1 MENIDKVTA
10 FIETILCYLIPFI
23 MMVGIIVI
31 ILAFIIPAIKKHK
44 KQIDNEEAKA
54 IRKKWVQAGTSV
66 FILISFV
73 AFIFIQPEKIVEI
86 LGPSASSIVEMI
98 FSGIAFI
105 FGACVGL
112 GLFYI
117 MKKIWI
123 ELNEERKIKK

>member
-23 MMVGIIVI
+23 MMVGIIII

-44 KQIDNEEAKA
+44 KLIDNEEAKA
-54 IRKKWVQAGTSV
+54 MRKKWVQAGTSV

-86 LGPSASSIVEMI
+86 LGPSTSSIVEMS
-98 FSGIAFI
+98 FSGFAFI
-105 FGACVGL
+105 FGAFAGL

-117 MKKIWI
+117 MKK
-123 ELNEERKIKK
+123 NMDRT

>member
-1 MENIDKVTA
+1 MENIAKVIAKVTA
-10 FIETILCYLIPFI
+10 FIETILCYLIPFV

-54 IRKKWVQAGTSV
+54 MRKKWVQAGTSV
-66 FILISFV
+66 FILTSFV
-73 AFIFIQPEKIVEI
+73 AFFQLEKIVEI
-86 LGPSASSIVEMI
+86 LGPSASSIVEII

-123 ELNEERKIKK
+123 ELDEERKN

>member
-10 FIETILCYLIPFI
+10 FIETFLCYLIPFI
-23 MMVGIIVI
+23 MMVSIIVI

-54 IRKKWVQAGTSV
+54 MRKKWVQAGTSV
-66 FILISFV
+66 FILISVV
-73 AFIFIQPEKIVEI
+73 AFILREKIAEM
-86 LGPSASSIVEMI
+86 LGPSASSITEMI
-98 FSGIAFI
+98 FAGFVFI

-123 ELNEERKIKK
+123 ELDEDKF

>member
-10 FIETILCYLIPFI
+10 FIETFLCYLIPFI
-23 MMVGIIVI
+23 MMVSIIVI

-54 IRKKWVQAGTSV
+54 MRKKWVQAGTSV
-66 FILISFV
+66 FILISVV
-73 AFIFIQPEKIVEI
+73 AFIQREKIAEM
-86 LGPSASSIVEMI
+86 LGPSASSIIEMI
-98 FSGIAFI
+98 FAGFVFI

-123 ELNEERKIKK
+123 ELDE

>member
-23 MMVGIIVI
+23 MMVSIIVI

-54 IRKKWVQAGTSV
+54 MRKNWVQAGTSV
-66 FILISFV
+66 FILTSFI
-73 AFIFIQPEKIVEI
+73 AFFQLEKFVEI

-123 ELNEERKIKK
+123 KLDEERKK